1 MQKIQFKTSNINT
14 LYISFCFKRLLKIQ
28 TFYKVDFFIIL
39 ATEKY
44 SIQQNYTAC
53 RLIIYY
59 NSIKP
64 KIPVIV
70 QIGYQLQL
78 IVTQK
83 EEVKIST
90 LKLISKIKR
99 NEYKYQSTIVSKL
112 LWHIVTSKNTSICLK
127 YYLIYV
133 NAWSLV

>member
-28 TFYKVDFFIIL
+28 TFYKVDFIIL

-44 SIQQNYTAC
+44 SIQQNYTVC

-59 NSIKP
+59 SSIKT

-70 QIGYQLQL
+70 YIGYQLQL

-99 NEYKYQSTIVSKL
+99 NEHKYQSTIVSKL

-127 YYLIYV
+127 YYQIYV